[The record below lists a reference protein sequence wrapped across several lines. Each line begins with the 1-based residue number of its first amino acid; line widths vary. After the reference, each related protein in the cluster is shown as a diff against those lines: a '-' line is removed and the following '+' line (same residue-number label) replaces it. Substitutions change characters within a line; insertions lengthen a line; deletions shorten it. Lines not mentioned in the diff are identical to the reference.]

1 MRLPKSQEPPKPH
14 TFELRDKGP
23 TDYWGSSLSPTRV
36 GAVFPKIFHIC
47 QPKSRGIPQPR
58 SYSPLQDPWHP
69 LDSWRIGRV
78 KPYKKMRYLFHDCFM
93 ILTRCSGCDFEPV
106 VCIQTPGF
114 ASSSTKH
121 GPIFVYQVRIPFS
134 TCLIRWT
141 IKLMGPKHKP
151 KKKSDVERS
160 CAHVYVLNPT
170 EILYSEVLL
179 KKMSRYGKINLHIL
193 LENKSSN
200 DDISQGGNQSM

>member
-1 MRLPKSQEPPKPH
+1 MPTKVPWNPTAP
-14 TFELRDKGP
+14 ELQP
-23 TDYWGSSLSPTRV
+23 T
-36 GAVFPKIFHIC
+36 A
-47 QPKSRGIPQPR
+47 R
-58 SYSPLQDPWHP
+58 SMTSFGQLAHRPCEALQ
-69 LDSWRIGRV
+69 
-78 KPYKKMRYLFHDCFM
+78 KMRYLFHDCFM
-93 ILTRCSGCDFEPV
+93 ILTRCSGCDFKPV
-106 VCIQTPGF
+106 VCLQTPGF
-114 ASSSTKH
+114 ASSRTKH